1 MEILEP
7 ILTANNDT
15 FELLLKEI
23 SRPSDLIIKNIWQSY
38 YVEYK
43 MYDEQDIERFINITK
58 KYYFKMAELFDYLW
72 LNTFN
77 MEWDCLKQLP
87 IIII

>member
-15 FELLLKEI
+15 FELLLKEL

-43 MYDEQDIERFINITK
+43 MFDEQDIERFINITK
-58 KYYFKMAELFDYLW
+58 NYYFKMAELFDYLW
-72 LNTFN
+72 FNTFN
-77 MEWDCLKQLP
+77 MSWDCLKQLP
-87 IIII
+87 VIIV